1 MRVLRRMATTVAKRS
16 PVGTVKT
23 TYQKVLAKA
32 RQKRG
37 SWRRMR

>member
-1 MRVLRRMATTVAKRS
+1 MATKVARRS

-23 TYQKVLAKA
+23 TYQKVLPKA

-37 SWRRMR
+37 SSRRIR